1 MQELLNSV
9 FPEMSM
15 VSPTNTA
22 ALNAMGKRMILT
34 FLNKDVVDLNEMAI
48 DQFSGDARTY
58 C

>member
-1 MQELLNSV
+1 
-9 FPEMSM
+9 
-15 VSPTNTA
+15 
-22 ALNAMGKRMILT
+22 MGKRMILT